1 MPSLSRRAADGLVAF
16 AIGAAAFTGSAANA
30 QTDPFV
36 LPKSATTAIAQ
47 SAATSGPGLSEIEI
61 DGRVSAR
68 LVDLQGSGNTL
79 TIDADNARV
88 AGLPV
93 PAGASGAIRLDSL
106 KLYQWRF
113 DPLRQRL
120 VIRLFRNNDGPNF
133 RDFAVRGNERAERN
147 TIAALRIDYDINA
160 AFGRSGVHTAGLF
173 SATAVKGHLAA
184 VTTARA
190 APDSAN
196 GPLRVH
202 RLDSFVQLGLPNG
215 SVVVTAGDFISAGS
229 ASQRPV
235 RLGGIQLASDFRRQT
250 ELITS
255 PMPAFNGSV
264 AVPTTLD
271 IVTADQRYQLGK
283 LEPGEFTVRNVPVN
297 PGRGSLAV
305 LLKDSLGRE
314 VVRNVSF
321 YTSSTLLRPGL
332 QSYAVNFGFVRRRY
346 GLPDDNY
353 GPLAASAYY
362 RRGLSPFLTVEAS
375 AESTAGLLNFGSR
388 ADFTIG
394 NVALSSVELR
404 TSRDSAGGT
413 GFLLNAALESIG
425 RKFSA
430 RAGMSLPTPDYR
442 DVASHLGDKTPPRQF
457 FANIGFQL
465 RRNAP
470 FQLSYVRQEAAG
482 GVADGRR
489 NIRNEILSGNLFFSP
504 SPRLNFSLN
513 GGFRQAGTRSFFIGA
528 GLSIRFGPR
537 HSASVLASS
546 DVKQTVSTLA
556 YQYNDYQNSGLRAQ
570 ATFGTLNGTPRMT
583 ASAIQQ
589 GRWATLN
596 GAMVAAAGQVAGQA
610 SATGSLIVTGGTVYA
625 RGQSNSGY
633 ALVRAGEVEGIPIKL
648 ENRFVGKTDK
658 RGRLLVQ
665 NLRTQIVQHIDVD
678 GTRLPADAVVLTSRH
693 VVNVPER
700 AVGLV
705 DIDAMYFRPV
715 VLQVVDAKGAPL
727 EAGLPVVASPSGRE
741 TLVGFDGLVEFN
753 TASRDRALLV
763 KAPGGDCRI
772 DIPDAAALEAGANAL
787 TCLPVAA
794 IAAAEGDEARKAT
807 GKKVARRN

>member
-1 MPSLSRRAADGLVAF
+1 MQNLSRRAADGLLAF
-16 AIGAAAFTGSAANA
+16 AIGVAGYTGGAANS
-30 QTDPFV
+30 QTDPFA
-36 LPKSATTAIAQ
+36 LPKSATAAIAR
-47 SAATSGPGLSEIEI
+47 SAATSGPGLSEVEI
-61 DGRVSAR
+61 DGRLSAR
-68 LVDLQGSGNTL
+68 LVDLQGSGNAL

-93 PAGASGAIRLDSL
+93 PAGASGPIRVDSL

-120 VIRLFRNNDGPNF
+120 VIKLFRNNDGPNF
-133 RDFAVRGNERAERN
+133 RDLAARENERAGRN

-173 SATAVKGHLAA
+173 SATAVKGTLAA
-184 VTTARA
+184 VTTARV
-190 APDSAN
+190 APDTAQ
-196 GPLRVH
+196 GPVRVQ

-215 SVVVTAGDFISAGS
+215 AAVVTAGDFVSVGS

-235 RLGGIQLASDFRRQT
+235 RLGGIQLASDFRRQA

-264 AVPTTLD
+264 AVPTSLD
-271 IVTADQRYQLGK
+271 IVTADQRYQLGQ
-283 LEPGEFTVRNVPVN
+283 LEPGELTVRNVPVN
-297 PGRGSLAV
+297 PGRGSMAV

-375 AESTAGLLNFGSR
+375 AESTPGLLNVGSR

-394 NVALSSVELR
+394 NVALSSVEVR
-404 TSRDSAGGT
+404 SSRDSIRGT
-413 GFLLNAALESIG
+413 GFLLNTAVESIG

-430 RAGMSLPTPDYR
+430 RAGLSLPTEDYR

-457 FANIGFQL
+457 FANIGFEL

-470 FQLSYVRQEAAG
+470 FQLSYVRQEGRGSA
-482 GVADGRR
+482 ADGRR
-489 NIRNEILSGNLFFSP
+489 AVRNEILSGNLFFSP

-513 GGFRQAGTRSFFIGA
+513 GGFRQAETRSFFIGA
-528 GLSIRFGPR
+528 GLSMRFGPR
-537 HSASVLASS
+537 HSVSALASRE
-546 DVKQTVSTLA
+546 VKQTVSTLA

-570 ATFGTLNGTPRMT
+570 ATLGTLNGTVRMT
-583 ASAIQQ
+583 ASAIQE

-596 GAMVAAAGQVAGQA
+596 GAVVAAAGQVAGQA
-610 SATGSLIVTGGTVYA
+610 SATGSLILAGGTVYA
-625 RGQSNSGY
+625 RGKSNSGY

-658 RGRLLVQ
+658 RGRLLIQ
-665 NLRTQIVQHIDVD
+665 NLRTQIAQHIDVD
-678 GTRLPADAVVLTSRH
+678 GTRLPEDAIVLTSRH

-715 VLQVVDAKGAPL
+715 VLQVVDSQGTAL

-753 TASRDRALLV
+753 AASRDRALVV
-763 KAPGGDCRI
+763 KAANGDCRI
-772 DIPDAAALEAGANAL
+772 EVPDAAALEAADNPL
-787 TCLPVAA
+787 VCLPVAT
-794 IAAAEGDEARKAT
+794 IAASEGDGGRKVA